1 MTVYE
6 YNTILN
12 DLRLPILKE
21 SAKYTIDGRKQF
33 TSPYQVAELA
43 INGIGLADATEE
55 YIYIFVTDTKN
66 KLIGLFECGHGTINS
81 SLFDIRGMFQ
91 KILMLGGTGFF
102 VTHNHPSGD
111 PTASPEDISVTGR
124 IKAGAELL
132 GLSFMD
138 HVIIGNH
145 NYISMLEEG
154 RL

>member
-6 YNTILN
+6 YNARLN

-21 SAKYTIDGRKQF
+21 SAKYNIDGRKQF
-33 TSPYQVAELA
+33 TSPDQVAELA
-43 INGIGLADATEE
+43 ISGIGLANAAEE

-66 KLIGLFECGHGTINS
+66 KLIGLFECGHGSINQ
-81 SLFDIRGMFQ
+81 SLFDVRGMFQ

-111 PTASPEDISVTGR
+111 PTASQEDLNITSR
-124 IKAGAELL
+124 IKSGAELL

-138 HVIIGNH
+138 HVIIGN
-145 NYISMLEEG
+145 NTYISLFGEG
-154 RL
+154 RI